1 MVVELNTKNVVGVNK
16 MDEPQIK
23 DIQSIKKLLDD
34 HKSFSSLG
42 MALPIL
48 RPILKLLRVD
58 VAKIDDA
65 SEKLKEIETQLFK
78 LAHIPDK
85 FNDTFA
91 KHGWIMYEMMDLEVA
106 ERAILLA
113 ENDSLE
119 SAEQELADHY
129 TPERVK
135 WKLLTMFG
143 VMAFGTRME
152 LANKALT
159 DYTEERYHAC
169 VPVVLAL
176 LDGMVNEIH
185 GKQKGVRRGFS
196 SDEADLEAWD
206 SIAAHSKGLN
216 ELKRIFNTGRYST
229 VANQITIPYRNGI
242 LHGMDLGY
250 DNKIVAAKAWAALFA
265 AREWALKAEQGLLE
279 AQPEEPKKPWKELF
293 HDIAELNQVKK
304 FQEEWKPVERIL
316 DKDNFISENNEF
328 MAGTPEHTL
337 AEFLLLWK
345 KRNYGKMG
353 NYLSRY
359 INGNELKTFPA
370 KIRGIYNEKT
380 FSDFTIGKIVKTAPS
395 ITLISGVMNYCEK
408 DIPTSKRNTI
418 RLIAETTAGD
428 MALRITSETV
438 WRIMDMNILGN
449 ETVE

>member
-1 MVVELNTKNVVGVNK
+1 MN
-16 MDEPQIK
+16 EPQIK
-23 DIQSIKKLLDD
+23 DIQSIKKILDD
-34 HKSFSSLG
+34 HKSFLLLKKS
-42 MALPIL
+42 MFFL
-48 RPILKLLRVD
+48 RPIFRLIRVD
-58 VAKIDDA
+58 VSKIDDA
-65 SEKLKEIETQLFK
+65 FEKLKEMEPQLIK
-78 LAHIPDK
+78 LATIPDK

-106 ERAILLA
+106 EKAILLA

-119 SAEQELADHY
+119 SAEQELTDYY

-143 VMAFGTRME
+143 VKAFWPRMD

-185 GKQKGVRRGFS
+185 GKQKGLRRGFS

-229 VANQITIPYRNGI
+229 VADQITIPYRNGI

-265 AREWALKAEQGLLE
+265 AREWAMKAEHGLLV
-279 AQPEEPKKPWKELF
+279 AQPEEPKKSWKELF
-293 HDIAELNQVKK
+293 TVIAELNQVKK
-304 FQEEWKPVERIL
+304 FQEDWTPAERIL
-316 DKDNFISENNEF
+316 DKDNFISDNNEF
-328 MAGTPEHTL
+328 VVGTPEHTL
-337 AEFLLLWK
+337 AEFLLFWK
-345 KRNYGKMG
+345 KCNYGKMG
-353 NYLSRY
+353 NYLSQY
-359 INGNELKTFPA
+359 VNGNEWKTFPA
-370 KIRGIYNEKT
+370 KLRGIYCEKA
-380 FSDFTIGKIVKTAPS
+380 FSDFTIGKIVETAPS
-395 ITLISGVMNYCEK
+395 ITMICGVMNCCEK
-408 DIPTSKRNTI
+408 DIPTSKRKTI

-438 WRIMDMNILGN
+438 WRIMDMNIIDNG
-449 ETVE
+449 VIADF